1 MRGFSFAIKDSTMS
15 SLLPLLAF
23 HSYQTQRL
31 SRTPILSPLL
41 IVVTEGCKRIRLGER
56 ELIAHAGDWLVLPG
70 QQRVE
75 MLNQPD
81 PDSGHYHAW
90 ALGELDGWRQ
100 RLHELFAPQL
110 ARLAL
115 PARAEVF
122 QPTQQARAAFAKVLA
137 LLPSAELGSLQAAQ
151 AEHAWQ
157 GLMLSLAAAG
167 QGGALLAQNHL
178 CTAERVLR
186 LLRSD
191 LSHDWQAEDIAA
203 RLAMSGATLRRKLA
217 GEKLSFRRLL
227 QDARMERALGLI
239 SSSPQALGEIAAAC
253 GYQSPSRFAAAFQRQ
268 FGCSPSTLRQMSG
281 AGERLREMGA
291 PA

>member
-1 MRGFSFAIKDSTMS
+1 MS

-41 IVVTEGCKRIRLGER
+41 IVVTEGCKRIRLGEH
-56 ELIAHAGDWLVLPG
+56 ELTAFTGDWLVLPG

-75 MLNQPD
+75 MLNQPH

-110 ARLAL
+110 ARLML
-115 PARAEVF
+115 PAKAEVF
-122 QPTQQARAAFAKVLA
+122 QPTQQARAAFADLLA
-137 LLPSAELGSLQAAQ
+137 LLPSAERGSLQAAQ

-157 GLMLSLAAAG
+157 GLMLTLAAAG
-167 QGGALLAQNHL
+167 QGGALFAHNHRR
-178 CTAERVLR
+178 TAERVLR

-191 LSHDWQAEDIAA
+191 LSLDWQAEDIAA
-203 RLAMSGATLRRKLA
+203 QLAMSGATLRRKLA
-217 GEKLSFRRLL
+217 FEKLSFRRLL

-239 SSSPQALGEIAAAC
+239 SNSPQALGDIAAAC

-281 AGERLREMGA
+281 AGEKLRETGA